1 MTATSKATEQVQAPG
16 SLVLASWLASREGGA
31 QRAGLV
37 PAISNDVSPIL
48 SSDPRIVELFGSSLA
63 ASGMAVTAT
72 SAQRV
77 AAVYGCVTRIAGGI
91 STMPINIYER
101 IWDEKAQRYARRQVD
116 NKELWWMLNERP
128 TARYTA
134 ASHWESVASSFLL
147 RGDGFTVMQRKNSGA
162 ISEMVPMD
170 WRAVTPK
177 KRDNGRLM
185 YTLMDGYNAR
195 GLDQDDVLHF
205 PGFGFDGER
214 SASVISFA
222 AHSAVGNALA
232 MDQYTGKFFGAGAH
246 HNMVLETDK
255 KMDPDKVT
263 ALQRMF
269 AEKYSGL
276 DNAHNKPLVLTE
288 GMTAKPVTI
297 SAEDA
302 QLIDARRYTKLD
314 ICTAFGVPPHMIGET
329 SAATTW
335 GSGLEQIG
343 RAFVT
348 YTLAPHLK
356 RIEDELNFKL
366 FRTARFFCEFDRNAL
381 QAGDSKAQSDEDKA
395 SLGGPGAGPGWV
407 SVNEVR
413 RRRNMPPLEGD
424 QYNKPFVPD
433 TKATAAPAA
442 NPGANP

>member
-1 MTATSKATEQVQAPG
+1 MTETSKATEQVQAPG
-16 SLVLASWLASREGGA
+16 SLVLASWLASRAGGA

-37 PAISNDVSPIL
+37 PAISNDVSPVL
-48 SSDPRIVELFGSSLA
+48 SSDPRILELFGSNLA
-63 ASGMAVTAT
+63 ASGVAVTAT

-116 NKELWWMLNERP
+116 NKDLWWMLNERP
-128 TARYTA
+128 T
-134 ASHWESVASSFLL
+134 
-147 RGDGFTVMQRKNSGA
+147 
-162 ISEMVPMD
+162 
-170 WRAVTPK
+170 
-177 KRDNGRLM
+177 
-185 YTLMDGYNAR
+185 
-195 GLDQDDVLHF
+195 
-205 PGFGFDGER
+205 
-214 SASVISFA
+214 
-222 AHSAVGNALA
+222 AVGNALA

-269 AEKYSGL
+269 SEKYSGL

-297 SAEDA
+297 SAQDA

-413 RRRNMPPLEGD
+413 RRRNLPPLTGEKYD
-424 QYNKPFVPD
+424 TPFWPEAA
-433 TKATAAPAA
+433 KAANSGAPA
-442 NPGANP
+442 P